1 MNYAEI
7 MAKSCGEE
15 EEEGGDDEGGEEGGG
30 HDDPAASIN
39 VSLQKEFV
47 FLD

>member
-15 EEEGGDDEGGEEGGG
+15 EEEGDDEGGDDGG
-30 HDDPAASIN
+30 DPAASIN
-39 VSLQKEFV
+39 VRQ
-47 FLD
+47 